1 MELRKRLQQAI
12 DKEIAAVLPQA
23 GDTAWD
29 GGGVVVVIE
38 QMRFSS
44 LGGAQGDWVYCA
56 AIEGRLR
63 LDLIGDALDDLP
75 VEPLIARL
83 IDRPLSLTPDG
94 DVKPGV
100 LSHKARATLIERR
113 DEVTATQAVST
124 LIFELSGAL
133 VRRDPAPKRPTLT
146 VGEHPKIGSDH
157 DGGYEHIAEGGQS

>member
-12 DKEIAAVLPQA
+12 DKEIAAILPQA
-23 GDTAWD
+23 GETAWD
-29 GGGVVVVIE
+29 GGGAIAVIE

-63 LDLIGDALDDLP
+63 LDLIGDTLDELP
-75 VEPLIARL
+75 SEPLIARL
-83 IDRPLSLTPDG
+83 IDRPLGLTPDG
-94 DVKPGV
+94 AVKPGA
-100 LSHKARATLIERR
+100 LSHKARATLAERR

-124 LIFELSGAL
+124 LFFDLEGAL

-157 DGGYEHIAEGGQS
+157 KGSYQPVEGGQS